1 MNTMAKSKSSSS
13 SDNRLSGFVN
23 LIVLA
28 MMGAIV
34 IGMLFPMM
42 DSLGLQP
49 LREATPQLTQIIN
62 AIPLMV
68 GLGFLIGVVL
78 AFIKLIKPE

>member
-1 MNTMAKSKSSSS
+1 MAKSKSSNSS
-13 SDNRLSGFVN
+13 NNKLGGFVN
-23 LIVLA
+23 LIVLTFVSA
-28 MMGAIV
+28 LI

-49 LREATPQLTQIIN
+49 LREAAPMISQVVD

-68 GLGFLIGVVL
+68 VLGFLIGVIF
-78 AFIKLIKPE
+78 AFMKLLKPN

>member
-1 MNTMAKSKSSSS
+1 MAKSKSSSS

>member
-1 MNTMAKSKSSSS
+1 MAKSKSSSN

-49 LREATPQLTQIIN
+49 LREAAPQISQVIN

-68 GLGFLIGVVL
+68 GLGFVIAVIF

>member
-1 MNTMAKSKSSSS
+1 MAKSKSSSK
-13 SDNRLSGFVN
+13 SDNKLGGFIN
-23 LIVLA
+23 LIVLTMVSA
-28 MMGAIV
+28 LV

>member
-1 MNTMAKSKSSSS
+1 MPKSKSSKS
-13 SDNRLSGFVN
+13 SDNKLNSFVN

-28 MMGAIV
+28 MVGAIV
-34 IGMLFPMM
+34 IGILFPMM

-49 LREATPQLTQIIN
+49 LREATPQLSQIIN
-62 AIPLMV
+62 ALPLMV
-68 GLGFLIGVVL
+68 GLGFLIGVIF

>member
-1 MNTMAKSKSSSS
+1 MAKSKSSNST
-13 SDNRLSGFVN
+13 DNKLGGFIN
-23 LIVLA
+23 LIVLTLV
-28 MMGAIV
+28 GAIV
-34 IGMLFPMM
+34 IGMLFPIM

-68 GLGFLIGVVL
+68 GLGFLISVIF
-78 AFIKLIKPE
+78 AFVNLIKPK